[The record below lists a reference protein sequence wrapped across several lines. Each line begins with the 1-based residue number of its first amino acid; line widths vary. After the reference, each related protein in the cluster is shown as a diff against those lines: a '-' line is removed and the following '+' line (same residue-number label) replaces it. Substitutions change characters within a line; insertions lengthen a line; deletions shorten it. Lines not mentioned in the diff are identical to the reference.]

1 PAGEE
6 PPRDRRV
13 RVVEVA
19 LDEGLYG
26 RQVLLVERLEGD
38 HALVAALLEAA
49 VLVENVGDAAR
60 HPGREIPPRAPEHQ
74 DEALSHVL
82 AAVVADALDHGGDAG
97 VSHAE
102 ALARLAAQE
111 DLAAGRAVER
121 DVADDDVVL
130 GDEGGALRRVDDH
143 PPAPEPLREVVVG
156 VALHL
161 DRDAVGEPGAEA
173 LSRGAGEL
181 DVD

>member
-1 PAGEE
+1 LHGLLPAGEE

-49 VLVENVGDAAR
+49 VLVEDVGDAAR
-60 HPGREIPPRAPEHQ
+60 HPGRKVTARPAAPQ
-74 DEALSHVL
+74 AEAAGHVL
-82 AAVVADALDHGGDAG
+82 AAVVADPLDDRRHAG

-121 DVADDDVVL
+121 DVADGYVV
-130 GDEGGALRRVDDH
+130 
-143 PPAPEPLREVVVG
+143 
-156 VALHL
+156 
-161 DRDAVGEPGAEA
+161 
-173 LSRGAGEL
+173 
-181 DVD
+181 